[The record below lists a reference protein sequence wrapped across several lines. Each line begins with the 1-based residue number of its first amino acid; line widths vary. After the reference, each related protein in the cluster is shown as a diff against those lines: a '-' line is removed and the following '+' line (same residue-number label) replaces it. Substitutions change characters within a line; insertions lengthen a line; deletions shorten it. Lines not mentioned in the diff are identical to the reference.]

1 MFLRGA
7 LAAHSLATALDHLP
21 RNWEGGSARRSLSR
35 ASKRQQSREG
45 TLHQLGEEGIV
56 VVELHSLHQEL
67 GER

>member
-7 LAAHSLATALDHLP
+7 LAAHRLATALDDLP
-21 RNWEGGSARRSLSR
+21 RNWEGGSARRSL
-35 ASKRQQSREG
+35 QSIETPAIARRH
-45 TLHQLGEEGIV
+45 TTPLGEECIV